1 MDQVSVARADGQD
14 QESVIQSILVGV
26 AEVRRFALLLRAWKE
41 AILKKKI
48 MRQVTVGT
56 VRYGTVRYGTVRYG
70 TVPVRYGT
78 LLP

>member
-41 AILKKKI
+41 AIFKKA
-48 MRQVTVGT
+48 
-56 VRYGTVRYGTVRYG
+56 YF
-70 TVPVRYGT
+70 
-78 LLP
+78 

>member
-41 AILKKKI
+41 TIFKKKI

-56 VRYGTVRYGTVRYG
+56 VRYGT
-70 TVPVRYGT
+70 GT